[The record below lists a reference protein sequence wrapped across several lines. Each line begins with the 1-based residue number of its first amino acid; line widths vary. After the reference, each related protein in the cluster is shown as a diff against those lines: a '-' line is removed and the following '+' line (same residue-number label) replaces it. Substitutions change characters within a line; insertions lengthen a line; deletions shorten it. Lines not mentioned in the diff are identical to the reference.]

1 MSEATVDITERA
13 RELHADAIVV
23 DGLQIDDW
31 GPGIFDEMR
40 KGGLTA
46 VNCTCCVWE
55 DFQATI
61 DNIVAFKAWIRES
74 DYLRQ
79 IYTVAD
85 IRRAGEENAVGIILG
100 FQNTS
105 ALESNLAYLQI
116 FHELGVRVMQVTYNT
131 QNLFGAG
138 AYETNDAG
146 LTDFGHEALAEMNRL
161 GLLAD
166 LSHVGPQT
174 SRDVITHSAKP
185 VVYTHVAPAAL
196 KEHPRTKSDEELR
209 FIADH
214 DGLAG
219 ACLLPAFMAAGN
231 NATVEDYV
239 DLIDHMV
246 NVMGED
252 QVANWHRLH
261 AGAQQDI
268 LRVAPARQGLRALGH
283 AGFDQGADGA
293 SVAARHSGDR
303 RVRERD
309 RDDAT
314 PRLAGGANS
323 ESARR
328 KLAANLRRGMG
339 REREWIINNE
349 PRRHA
354 ASWTRSA
361 RATGTG
367 SPPRWRPSSAT
378 SSSAPAEHW
387 KGPLRSSRRWRAGKR
402 HSQTSAAP

>member
-252 QVANWHRLH
+252 QVAIGTDFTQGHSKTFFEWL
-261 AGAQQDI
+261 
-268 LRVAPARQGLRALGH
+268 LRDKGYARWVTQ
-283 AGFDQGADGA
+283 A
-293 SVAARHSGDR
+293 SIKELMEPVL
-303 RVRERD
+303 
-309 RDDAT
+309 
-314 PRLAGGANS
+314 PRGIAEIGEFGNVT
-323 ESARR
+323 ETM
-328 KLAANLRRGMG
+328 LRRGWPE
-339 REREWIINNE
+339 ERIRKVLGGNWLRIFDEVWE
-349 PRRHA
+349 
-354 ASWTRSA
+354 
-361 RATGTG
+361 G
-367 SPPRWRPSSAT
+367 S
-378 SSSAPAEHW
+378 EN
-387 KGPLRSSRRWRAGKR
+387 G
-402 HSQTSAAP
+402 